1 VDVKHAP
8 LPNWTAV
15 AHRRGTCNLPSPII
29 PVGGFGGGSFP
40 PWFHPG
46 FTPIFESE
54 GLTIRPL
61 LRGDL
66 LPSKQ
71 VVAGSIPVSRS
82 SPH

>member
-1 VDVKHAP
+1 M
-8 LPNWTAV
+8 
-15 AHRRGTCNLPSPII
+15 AH
-29 PVGGFGGGSFP
+29 
-40 PWFHPG
+40 FHPD

-82 SPH
+82 SPD